1 MNQNVKQNIQRKI
14 EKKREIEKLS
24 NKSLTI
30 FTVALCCEV
39 ILMFLYSALNGSGAY
54 RNAVEDFVAIVSYC
68 TFVFFVILL
77 VSSLVVKAK
86 KGKCKTVSVLRNWG
100 FFTLAVSIAAFLMV
114 SRVMIPQI
122 FSFFGLANLGG
133 VITVK
138 TVRFSGAFA
147 ATAIMIA
154 TAIYV
159 ILAFVYYDM
168 KVRKVKKSK

>member
-1 MNQNVKQNIQRKI
+1 MNQNVKQNIQRRI

-39 ILMFLYSALNGSGAY
+39 ILMFLYSALSGSGAY
-54 RNAVEDFVAIVSYC
+54 RNAVEDFIAVVSYSA
-68 TFVFFVILL
+68 FALFVILL
-77 VSSLVVKAK
+77 VLSFVVKAK
-86 KGKCKTVSVLRNWG
+86 KETSAKRLRNWG
-100 FFTLAVSIAAFLMV
+100 FFILTVSIASFLMV

-147 ATAIMIA
+147 ATAIMII

-159 ILAFVYYDM
+159 ILSFIYYDM
-168 KVRKVKKSK
+168 KVRKIKKSK